1 MSHDNI
7 ESSVCIQ
14 SRHSETEPFILLSA
28 LLPGILAAFALYMN
42 RSEGHLLFRATGF
55 PIWVLGIFSTILIP
69 LFILEWSRQ
78 GLADIRLTDP
88 EGNPL
93 KRSDSFRIYLAS
105 FVRLVWTLLL
115 ILILVWFFSEV
126 AGLFLS
132 ILGTG
137 TGDEKILAT
146 FYAYLVA
153 LLPLMTLA
161 AFMLLLLQAFKH
173 HVPALVA
180 GAFLYILLRSLTYLN
195 NPIGKYNPALYMD
208 WHLRWLDSSINMA
221 SLWREAAYLFVL
233 FLVFFTAG
241 YWLFARKIR

>member
-1 MSHDNI
+1 M
-7 ESSVCIQ
+7 
-14 SRHSETEPFILLSA
+14 EPFIMLSA
-28 LLPGILAAFALYMN
+28 LLPGILAAFALFMN

-55 PIWVLGIFSTILIP
+55 PVWVLGIFSTVLIP

-88 EGNPL
+88 EGNSL
-93 KRSDSFRIYLAS
+93 NRSDSFRIYLANFLS
-105 FVRLVWTLLL
+105 LVRNLLM
-115 ILILVWFFSEV
+115 ILILVWLFSEV

-137 TGDEKILAT
+137 TGDDKILT
-146 FYAYLVA
+146 SLYAYLAA
-153 LLPLMTLA
+153 LVPLMTLA

-208 WHLRWLDSSINMA
+208 WHLKWLDSTMNMA
-221 SLWREAAYLFVL
+221 SLWQGAAYLFLL
-233 FLVFFTAG
+233 FLLFFVTG
-241 YWLFARKIR
+241 YWLFARKIL